1 MQESRFGEKFNLNKL
16 ADRSIIQDKY
26 LRKDKMDDTIKGDEE
41 NMDDQKMAKN
51 LSIMKLK
58 KKQ

>member
-1 MQESRFGEKFNLNKL
+1 
-16 ADRSIIQDKY
+16 
-26 LRKDKMDDTIKGDEE
+26 MDDTIKGDEE